1 MSKLISEQELQRVTL
16 KRQLDHLNIMYDKL
30 KAKFGRILDNFS
42 DYVKSAEEKEEIKNA
57 EQNKVMG

>member
-1 MSKLISEQELQRVTL
+1 MQKLCNEQQLERVTL

-30 KAKFGRILDNFS
+30 KAKFGKVLDGFS
-42 DYVKSAEEKEEIKNA
+42 DYVKGAEEKEEIKNA